1 MRGPLALV
9 LVIAAC
15 KSATPDAPPL
25 VGTSTPTSDAPAV
38 YTFDSLDA
46 RPVSSDAFRG
56 KPTVLSFITTG
67 ETKAQA
73 QVVFLVKM
81 AENDGDKV
89 NYALVALQ
97 DPAAREL
104 VEVYAKFCHV
114 TFPVAMGDPS
124 KLANDGPLG
133 NVSAIPTTVILDA
146 GGHVVFRS
154 SGVIPAKEL
163 RDHMPR

>member
-1 MRGPLALV
+1 MRGALALV
-9 LVIAAC
+9 LVIAC
-15 KSATPDAPPL
+15 KSGTPDAPAL
-25 VGTSTPTSDAPAV
+25 VGTSTPGGDAPAV
-38 YTFDSLDA
+38 YAFDSLDA

-56 KPTVLSFITTG
+56 KTTVLSFITTG

-89 NYALVALQ
+89 NYAIVALQ
-97 DPAAREL
+97 DPQAREL
-104 VEVYAKFCHV
+104 VEEYAKFCHV
-114 TFPVAMGDPS
+114 GFPVAMGDPT
-124 KLANDGPLG
+124 KLATDGPLG

-146 GGHVVFRS
+146 AGRVVFRS
-154 SGVIPAKEL
+154 SGVISAREL